1 MRSILRAAL
10 ALAVAVSGTTEA
22 AGESGMRFLAKQN
35 QSMQMVIEK
44 LDPDLV
50 RNGANQEAIRDQVE
64 LAMRRC
70 GFGMDSSGL
79 ASALALVVVHGLSEK
94 GTGYSGA
101 ALLQVTTPTIVDGE
115 TVFVDTFTRVGIF
128 SGPPGSAGT
137 QVRNILGQL
146 LDQFCN
152 SYSQARDKVRGK
164 TKK

>member
-1 MRSILRAAL
+1 MQSILRAAL
-10 ALAVAVSGTTEA
+10 AVAVAVSGTTEA
-22 AGESGMRFLAKQN
+22 AGDSGMRFLAKQN

-101 ALLQVTTPTIVDGE
+101 ALLQVTTPTMVDGE
-115 TVFVDTFTRVGIF
+115 TVFVDAFTRVGIF

-137 QVRNILGQL
+137 QVGNVLAQL
-146 LDQFCN
+146 LDTFCN
-152 SYSQARDKVRGK
+152 SYLQVRDKVRGK